1 MPAHPIEN
9 KWVDLLIKSYVK
21 VGRVA
26 DAVLLT
32 DEQLARIDAEQE
44 PFVYARVALTGSP
57 PFQRM
62 CFTRPERDG
71 LNSGGGVT
79 LGGKGG
85 GRGRCAYSVLYLRF
99 GAAEIR
105 IYIYR
110 PHTAI

>member
-44 PFVYARVALTGSP
+44 PFVYARVALTGP
-57 PFQRM
+57 PLSAHAF
-62 CFTRPERDG
+62 
-71 LNSGGGVT
+71 
-79 LGGKGG
+79 
-85 GRGRCAYSVLYLRF
+85 
-99 GAAEIR
+99 
-105 IYIYR
+105 
-110 PHTAI
+110 HTS